1 MAEIDEAYRKWAEGL
16 SEKIIS
22 KMECVVMRNK
32 GKIPYV
38 AKDGVW
44 NDCSKESIGWWTNGF
59 WGGINWQ
66 LFKATGNPV
75 FKESADW
82 TEAQMDKVFLD
93 YKSMDHD
100 AGFRWLPTSYASF
113 ALTRSKSSYNRLRL
127 AADNLAGRFNSTGNF
142 IRAWNEE
149 GKKTRAGYAIID
161 CLMNLPLLYW
171 AARATGDYR
180 YHVIAT
186 KHVDTVL
193 SHFIRE
199 DGSAVHIAEFD
210 PKSGEFLRTYGGQ
223 GLQEGSSW
231 TRGQAWAL
239 YGLTLSYLHTKEDFY
254 LEGAQH
260 VATYFLSKIP
270 DSFLIPVDFC
280 QPEDCTW
287 EDSSAAAIAACGLIE
302 LSKLDVQY
310 AEAFFFA
317 ATKMLEAL
325 VKNRLCLDKDRD
337 ELLERC
343 TAAYH
348 DKEHDFPIVY
358 GDYFFI
364 EALWKLTGKEVKI
377 WGLESAVKK

>member
-16 SEKIIS
+16 SEKIIA
-22 KMECVVMRNK
+22 KMEYVVMRNK

-82 TEAQMDKVFLD
+82 TEAQMDRVFLD

-100 AGFRWLPTSYASF
+100 SGFRWLPTSYASF
-113 ALTRSKSSYNRLRL
+113 ALTRSKASYNRLRL

-186 KHVDTVL
+186 RHVDTVL

-223 GLQEGSSW
+223 GMQEGSSLGPVRADPLLPAYQGGLLPGGGTACRDLLPVQDTGFLPYPGGLLSAGGLQLGGLLGGGDSGMW
-231 TRGQAWAL
+231 PYRAEQAGCAVCGGIFLRGDQDAGGPRKEQAL
-239 YGLTLSYLHTKEDFY
+239 PGQ
-254 LEGAQH
+254 G
-260 VATYFLSKIP
+260 
-270 DSFLIPVDFC
+270 
-280 QPEDCTW
+280 
-287 EDSSAAAIAACGLIE
+287 
-302 LSKLDVQY
+302 
-310 AEAFFFA
+310 
-317 ATKMLEAL
+317 
-325 VKNRLCLDKDRD
+325 
-337 ELLERC
+337 
-343 TAAYH
+343 
-348 DKEHDFPIVY
+348 
-358 GDYFFI
+358 
-364 EALWKLTGKEVKI
+364 
-377 WGLESAVKK
+377 